1 MYYHGYLYDDSTHWQ
16 FEFAYYWFWSYAVV
30 CVWMHLG
37 MLAINLSP
45 QGIGG
50 MTYGSFV
57 SSEDGPRLSVLDQLL
72 ELGRTHW
79 DTGDSEELISN
90 WFKRTGKYDQIFLVT
105 KSTWR
110 AACKWDTK
118 MTPTEVTINVLVE
131 QVKPGKIRHIGL
143 SQPSPATIRRAHK
156 VHPIAAI
163 QVEVGRRVPQSKE
176 HLLEIARELVT
187 AVMAYSPLGKGL
199 LTEQTTSQDH
209 FSDGDFRKQI
219 RKYSQ
224 ENFQKILKLIDGF
237 KQIGKAHDATS
248 GQVALAYLLESQCIE
263 CIEEIFGG
271 SRTKLTTEE
280 LQTPRKLVD
289 ETEIVGAQYP
299 PVLQAML

>member
-16 FEFAYYWFWSYAVV
+16 FEFAYYWFWSYAV
-30 CVWMHLG
+30 
-37 MLAINLSP
+37 
-45 QGIGG
+45 GIGG
-50 MTYGSFV
+50 MTYGNFV
-57 SSEDGPRLSVLDQLL
+57 SSEDGPRLSLLDQLL

-79 DTGDSEELISN
+79 DTARGYGDSEELISN

-105 KSTWR
+105 KFGVDSSQPGGLR
-110 AACKWDTK
+110 ANGTPKW
-118 MTPTEVTINVLVE
+118 
-131 QVKPGKIRHIGL
+131 PGKIRHIGL
-143 SQPSPATIRRAHK
+143 SQPSFATIRRAHK
-156 VHPIAAI
+156 VHPIVAI
-163 QVEVGRRVPQSKE
+163 QVEYSPFERLIEQQE

-248 GQVALAYLLESQCIE
+248 GQVALAYLLEQGDDIIPIS
-263 CIEEIFGG
+263 G
-271 SRTKLTTEE
+271 
-280 LQTPRKLVD
+280 
-289 ETEIVGAQYP
+289 
-299 PVLQAML
+299 